1 MSGQI
6 DVVRSAQADREAAF
20 EARVKEINEKN
31 KKPSTDFTE
40 FDWVKLNQEL
50 STDPTTGKKYLETSM
65 EKTSRTFGQ
74 NPFIWIGGLATG
86 GFLAAGLYA
95 VIARNSRMQQMMM
108 RGRVLA
114 QGVTFGAIGIG
125 VGMALKQNI
134 DKKRAVTTRIPAETS
149 NET

>member
-1 MSGQI
+1 MMI
-6 DVVRSAQADREAAF
+6 L
-20 EARVKEINEKN
+20 NETYF
-31 KKPSTDFTE
+31 S
-40 FDWVKLNQEL
+40 
-50 STDPTTGKKYLETSM
+50 
-65 EKTSRTFGQ
+65 
-74 NPFIWIGGLATG
+74 GGLATG

>member
-31 KKPSTDFTE
+31 KKPSTDFIE

-50 STDPTTGKKYLETSM
+50 STDPATGKKYLETSM

-74 NPFIWIGGLATG
+74 NPFIWIGKFSSDYVSPIEAH
-86 GFLAAGLYA
+86 F
-95 VIARNSRMQQMMM
+95 
-108 RGRVLA
+108 
-114 QGVTFGAIGIG
+114 
-125 VGMALKQNI
+125 
-134 DKKRAVTTRIPAETS
+134 TTKCHES
-149 NET
+149 S